1 MSDIMEDWGI
11 SAPQQFQYG
20 LSISNWQFPGYW
32 PHISTKKLNNLN
44 RVHQTNSYTISYIFI
59 LQTISYISVFSA
71 RILAMLPVVPCMPLI
86 IPVQHGWVEWG
97 APLVDS
103 DTGRMFVRGEQCF
116 SIIHTHY
123 LVNYDSIT
131 QVCPSIESNSCW
143 HTSDVK
149 KSRTTNWNWE
159 CYSSVHSP
167 LTNCKKILGS
177 KFVSF
182 FLLKFPS
189 EVKCLYRV
197 ASNRYF
203 DNHFI
208 LIVIFVSQSH
218 TYLAQGII
226 SCLLKPIW

>member
-159 CYSSVHSP
+159 CYSSVHSSFYTFIRVFYWQRIARKYSVRN
-167 LTNCKKILGS
+167 LFIFSYWNSLVGCEM
-177 KFVSF
+177 FVPSG
-182 FLLKFPS
+182 LKSLF
-189 EVKCLYRV
+189 
-197 ASNRYF
+197 
-203 DNHFI
+203 
-208 LIVIFVSQSH
+208 
-218 TYLAQGII
+218 
-226 SCLLKPIW
+226 W